1 MHSSSGSKITRSSLL
16 HTQLFYIFVQLITLY
31 KTLHFNHVM
40 GKGKKREATSKM
52 GIFNHLIKRCI
63 LDSVWF
69 PRPKT
74 EHRYEFSNWP
84 LNNLTKNSKRKQYSA
99 REQHR

>member
-1 MHSSSGSKITRSSLL
+1 
-16 HTQLFYIFVQLITLY
+16 
-31 KTLHFNHVM
+31 
-40 GKGKKREATSKM
+40 M

-69 PRPKT
+69 PRPRI

-84 LNNLTKNSKRKQYSA
+84 LNNLTKNYKRKQYSV
-99 REQHR
+99 REQHH